1 MTEFFNKQV
10 LERIK
15 STETPPKIIKNFL
28 TKEEVQKL
36 IDFETGADNRFVDRK
51 DGRKTGLGQEG
62 KIGKNIQDWDPMIK
76 DILVDKI
83 QNEIGPFDVVAD
95 EYPPHFFRSVFPTS
109 MHADTGHDPDAE
121 IGKQILIPLE
131 ITPSKSKAKTILF
144 DRKWYGQAS
153 NFISK
158 NANPSEV
165 ENHHVILDINGKF
178 ISFNDIKIF
187 YDEIKNLDGQ
197 SIERNGG
204 IFKISKEFQED
215 IRALIGKKRYNAMT
229 NDHIINNEIFD
240 KKEYDKYLTHIDYNS
255 LQSLKIETVFNW
267 EPTSALIWD
276 RTTLHASNNYLV
288 DGVEN
293 KLGMAI
299 FTVRR

>member
-1 MTEFFNKQV
+1 MISLSLYESGTFLAKRDSS

-15 STETPPKIIKNFL
+15 SNETPPKIIKNFL

-131 ITPSKSKAKTILF
+131 ITPSKSKAKTSP
-144 DRKWYGQAS
+144 R
-153 NFISK
+153 
-158 NANPSEV
+158 
-165 ENHHVILDINGKF
+165 DI
-178 ISFNDIKIF
+178 
-187 YDEIKNLDGQ
+187 
-197 SIERNGG
+197 
-204 IFKISKEFQED
+204 
-215 IRALIGKKRYNAMT
+215 
-229 NDHIINNEIFD
+229 
-240 KKEYDKYLTHIDYNS
+240 
-255 LQSLKIETVFNW
+255 V
-267 EPTSALIWD
+267 
-276 RTTLHASNNYLV
+276 
-288 DGVEN
+288 
-293 KLGMAI
+293 
-299 FTVRR
+299 

>member
-1 MTEFFNKQV
+1 METTVKLMHIRQSSSKIRFVLKQV
-10 LERIK
+10 SGMRVNDAL
-15 STETPPKIIKNFL
+15 N
-28 TKEEVQKL
+28 KL
-36 IDFETGADNRFVDRK
+36 SNTNK
-51 DGRKTGLGQEG
+51 K
-62 KIGKNIQDWDPMIK
+62 
-76 DILVDKI
+76 
-83 QNEIGPFDVVAD
+83 
-95 EYPPHFFRSVFPTS
+95 
-109 MHADTGHDPDAE
+109 
-121 IGKQILIPLE
+121 
-131 ITPSKSKAKTILF
+131 
-144 DRKWYGQAS
+144 AS

-165 ENHHVILDINGKF
+165 ENHHVIPDVNGKF
-178 ISFNDIKIF
+178 ISFSDIKIF
-187 YDEIKNLDGQ
+187 YDDIKNLEGQ

-215 IRALIGKKRYNAMT
+215 VKALIGKKRYNAMT
-229 NDHIINNEIFD
+229 NDHITNNEIFD
-240 KKEYDKYLTHIDYNS
+240 KKHYDEYLTHIDYNS

>member
-1 MTEFFNKQV
+1 MTEFFNKQI

-15 STETPPKIIKNFL
+15 STETPAKIIKNFL
-28 TKEEVQKL
+28 TNQEVQKL
-36 IDFETGADNRFVDRK
+36 IDFETNADNRFVNRK
-51 DGRKTGLGQEG
+51 DGRKTGLGQNGE
-62 KIGKNIQDWDPMIK
+62 IGKNIQDWDPIIK

-131 ITPSKSKAKTILF
+131 VIPSSSKAKTILF
-144 DRKWYGQAS
+144 DRKWYGPAS

-158 NANPSEV
+158 TANPSEV
-165 ENHHVILDINGKF
+165 ENHHVIPDVNGKF

-187 YDEIKNLDGQ
+187 YDEIKDLNGQ
-197 SIERNGG
+197 NIEKNGG
-204 IFKISKEFQED
+204 TFEISEEFQD
-215 IRALIGKKRYNAMT
+215 YIKSLIGKKRYNAMT
-229 NDHIINNEIFD
+229 NEHITNNEVFD
-240 KKEYDKYLTHIDYNS
+240 KEQYKKYLTHIDYNS
-255 LQSLKIETVFNW
+255 LQSLKIDTIFNW
-267 EPTSALIWD
+267 DPTSALIWD
-276 RTTLHASNNYLV
+276 RTTLHASNNYLL

-299 FTVRR
+299 FTVRK